1 MSNILKKAK
10 EGGYGYPNGNKDKTT
25 DKLMKVDTMNADFWI
40 ALGKACGWESIK
52 CLDMRCGLS
61 AHGELIHESLCPLHI
76 YGVEKSGWKEIALH
90 FHEINLTEGWD
101 KAVSY
106 LEELI
111 IK

>member
-1 MSNILKKAK
+1 MIEIIQKAI
-10 EGGYGYPNGNKDKTT
+10 EGGWEKHGKNGGSKTT
-25 DKLMKVDTMNADFWI
+25 DKFMKVDVLDPLFWQ
-40 ALGKACGWESIK
+40 ALGKACGWELGK
-52 CLDMRCGLS
+52 TKWDVATAPQWL
-61 AHGELIHESLCPLHI
+61 EYSLQ
-76 YGVEKSGWKEIALH
+76 